1 MSEPSEH
8 KEEVAALRDRL
19 SRLSEATL
27 RINESL
33 DFDSVLQE
41 VVDSALE
48 LTGARYGAITV
59 LDDAGQFQ
67 SLITS
72 GLLDEENQQINES
85 PGAPSFFEFVI
96 KADRPLRID
105 SLDDFTESTGLPQF
119 RPPVQVTSALI
130 APIRHGGH
138 GVGTIYLA
146 NSNVGQE
153 FTPEDE
159 ETLVMFASQAA
170 LVISNARTYRE
181 EQKAKDDLEALINIS
196 PVGVAVFDA
205 KTGQPVS
212 FNREARRMM
221 EDLRAPDQPI
231 EKLIEVITYRR
242 DDGREISLEEMSL
255 AQVLGSGETVRAEE
269 IVLRVPDGR
278 SVTALTNA
286 TPILAEDGTVDTVV
300 VTLQDLTEEAD
311 LERLRAEFLGIV
323 GHELRLPLTS
333 IKGSA
338 TTLLESAASLDQ
350 AEIQQFYRI
359 ISEQAD
365 YMRDLISDL
374 IDVVRIESGTL
385 AVIPEPV
392 DATRL
397 VDEARNTFLSAGGR
411 DNIHIQLGPDLPQ
424 VMADRRRI
432 IQVLN
437 NLLSNASSHSPETS
451 TIRVNAVREDV
462 HVAISVSDDGRGLPA
477 ERLPHLFR
485 KFTRMESQDRERDLG
500 LGLAICK
507 GIVEAHGGRIWAESD
522 GPGLGSRFT
531 FTIPLAEESA
541 IAAARSA
548 EPKSARSGRKRHKGR
563 TRVLAVDDDPRT
575 LQYIRDAL
583 SNAGCEPVVTGDPT
597 EVFSL
602 MEANEPHVVLLDLML
617 PETDGIELMREIL
630 TLHDVPVIFL
640 SAYVQ
645 DEIIARAFEMGA
657 VDYIV
662 KPFSPTELAARV
674 KAAMRKQSEPVE
686 TFTLGDLAIDYASRT
701 VTVGGRFVDLT
712 AIEYQLLVELSVNAG
727 AVLTHDQ
734 LLQNVWGGRGSGDI
748 RPMRTVVKTIRTKLA
763 DDAKSPRY
771 IFTVPRVGYGMVK
784 AEE

>member
-1 MSEPSEH
+1 MSETSEH
-8 KEEVAALRDRL
+8 RAEVEALRERL

-41 VVDSALE
+41 VVDSARE

-72 GLLDEENQQINES
+72 GLLAEENQQINETQ
-85 PGAPSFFEFVI
+85 GAPSFFEFVI
-96 KADRPLRID
+96 KADRTLRID
-105 SLDDFTESTGLPQF
+105 SLDKFIESTGLPQF

-130 APIRHGGH
+130 APIRHGGS

-146 NSNVGQE
+146 NSKVGQE

-170 LVISNARTYRE
+170 LVISNARTYRD

-196 PVGVAVFDA
+196 PVGVAVFNA
-205 KTGQPVS
+205 RTGEPVS
-212 FNREARRMM
+212 LNREARRMM
-221 EDLRAPDQPI
+221 EDLRAPDQPL
-231 EKLIEVITYRR
+231 EKLLGVITYQRA
-242 DDGREISLEEMSL
+242 DGSEISLDTSPL
-255 AQVLGSGETVRAEE
+255 ALMLSSGEIVRAEE
-269 IVLRVPDGR
+269 ITLRVPDGR

-385 AVIPEPV
+385 AVIPEPL

-411 DNIHIQLGPDLPQ
+411 DNIHIQLAPDLPQ

-451 TIRVNAVREDV
+451 TIRVIAVREDV

-485 KFTRMESQDRERDLG
+485 KFTRMESQDRDRDLG

-531 FTIPLAEESA
+531 FTIPLAEESV
-541 IAAARSA
+541 IAAARTTD
-548 EPKSARSGRKRHKGR
+548 PKAARSRRRRQKGR

-674 KAAMRKQSEPVE
+674 KAAMRKQSEPME
-686 TFTLGDLAIDYASRT
+686 NFALGDLAIDYGSRT
-701 VTVGGRFVDLT
+701 VTVGGRIVDLT

-727 AVLTHDQ
+727 AVLTHEQ
-734 LLQNVWGGRGSGDI
+734 LLQRVWGGRGTGDI